1 MNETISLLH
10 SFQKKLEITPLKL
23 SYLNNESVS
32 IDLLRLD
39 LMHPTL
45 SGNKWFKLQYQLQQA
60 IQQGKDTLLSF
71 GGAYSNHLHAMAF
84 TGKQTGFKTIGII
97 RGEQVQNATLQ
108 DCVNWGMELKFMPRS
123 AYKFKHEI
131 ALLHEIQEANPQCFI
146 IPEGGSNEEGV
157 KGCEEILSYIKGEY
171 SHVVCAVGTGTTM
184 AGLIRSTTADTQVIG
199 VSALKN
205 ALDLDENISQYTSK
219 QNWSI
224 IHDYHFGGFG
234 KAPKSIIA
242 FMKDFKQETGIEL
255 DRVYTSKMMFGL
267 LDLIKSEKLQSP
279 KKILAIHS
287 GGLQGNRS
295 LLV

>member
-1 MNETISLLH
+1 
-10 SFQKKLEITPLKL
+10 
-23 SYLNNESVS
+23 
-32 IDLLRLD
+32 
-39 LMHPTL
+39 
-45 SGNKWFKLQYQLQQA
+45 
-60 IQQGKDTLLSF
+60 
-71 GGAYSNHLHAMAF
+71 
-84 TGKQTGFKTIGII
+84 
-97 RGEQVQNATLQ
+97 
-108 DCVNWGMELKFMPRS
+108 
-123 AYKFKHEI
+123 
-131 ALLHEIQEANPQCFI
+131 
-146 IPEGGSNEEGV
+146 
-157 KGCEEILSYIKGEY
+157 
-171 SHVVCAVGTGTTM
+171 M

-234 KAPKSIIA
+234 KAPKSLIA

-295 LLV
+295 LLKA